1 MKAVVLKDFG
11 GVENLVIEE
20 VAKPEAFSDEVL
32 IKVKAI
38 GIDQIDV
45 KTRQGGGM
53 AERLKQER
61 PMILGWD
68 VAGEIV
74 HLGNDESEFKIGDAV
89 FGTINFPGIG
99 NSYAEYVVSPESQL
113 ALKPDNISYEE
124 AAGATQSPLTA
135 WQALVD
141 TGHVKEGDRV
151 LIHGAAGGVGSF
163 AVQIA
168 KKLGAHVIA
177 TASAG
182 DKEFVMGL
190 GADECIDY
198 KNQKFEEL
206 VSDVDFVL
214 DSIGDDT
221 FVRSLEVLKPEGM
234 IVLLPTS
241 KKEAADK
248 VAKEK
253 GVKNYH
259 HMLMHSSGKDMK
271 GIAKMLEEGS
281 MKSNVSKTYPLD
293 KIREA
298 HEEMVSGHH
307 RGKIV
312 VVLD

>member
-11 GVENLVIEE
+11 GVENLVIED
-20 VAKPEAFSDEVL
+20 VPKPEVQSDEVL

-53 AERLKQER
+53 AERLKQEN

-74 HLGNDESEFKIGDAV
+74 HLGNDESEFKMGDAV

-99 NSYAEYVVSPESQL
+99 NSYAEYTTAPESQL
-113 ALKPDNISYEE
+113 ALKPDNISFEE

-141 TGHVKEGDRV
+141 TGHVKKGDKV

-168 KKLGAHVIA
+168 KKLGAYVIA
-177 TASAG
+177 TASG
-182 DKEFVMGL
+182 KDKDFVLGL

-198 KNQKFEEL
+198 KTQKFEEM
-206 VSDVDFVL
+206 VSDVDFIL
-214 DSIGDDT
+214 DSIGDDN
-221 FVRSLEVLKPEGM
+221 FVRSLKVLKEDGT
-234 IVLLPTS
+234 IVLLPTV
-241 KKEAADK
+241 KKDAAEK
-248 VAKEK
+248 AAREK

-259 HMLMHSSGKDMK
+259 YMLMHSSGKDMK
-271 GIAKMLEEGS
+271 EIAAMLAEGS
-281 MKSNVSKTYPLD
+281 MKSSVGKTYPFD

-307 RGKIV
+307 TGKIV
-312 VVLD
+312 VVL

>member
-113 ALKPDNISYEE
+113 ALKPDNISFEE

-182 DKEFVMGL
+182 DKDFVLGL

>member
-113 ALKPDNISYEE
+113 ALKPDNISFEE

-141 TGHVKEGDRV
+141 TGHVKQGDKV

-234 IVLLPTS
+234 IVLLPSS

-271 GIAKMLEEGS
+271 EIAAMLAEGS

-312 VVLD
+312 VVL

>member
-11 GVENLVIEE
+11 GVENLVIED
-20 VAKPEAFSDEVL
+20 VPKPEVQSDEVL

-113 ALKPDNISYEE
+113 ALKPDNISYEA

-141 TGHVKEGDRV
+141 TGHVKQGDKV

>member
-20 VAKPEAFSDEVL
+20 VAKPEVFSDEVL

-53 AERLKQER
+53 AERLKQES

-99 NSYAEYVVSPESQL
+99 KSYAEYVVAPESQL
-113 ALKPDNISYEE
+113 ALKPENISFEE

-168 KKLGAHVIA
+168 KKLGAYVIG
-177 TASAG
+177 TASAN
-182 DKEFVMGL
+182 DKDFVLKL

-198 KNQKFEEL
+198 KNQKFEEQ
-206 VSDVDFVL
+206 VSNVDFVL

-221 FVRSLEVLKPEGM
+221 FVRSLEVLKPEGT

-271 GIAKMLEEGS
+271 GIAKMLAEGS
-281 MKSNVSKTYPLD
+281 MTSNVSKTYPLE

-312 VVLD
+312 VVL

>member
-182 DKEFVMGL
+182 DKDFVLGL

>member
-11 GVENLVIEE
+11 GVENLVIED

-53 AERLKQER
+53 AERLKKEN

-99 NSYAEYVVSPESQL
+99 NSYAEYAISPESQL
-113 ALKPDNISYEE
+113 ALKPDNISFEE

-141 TGHVKEGDRV
+141 TGRVKEGDRV

-168 KKLGAHVIA
+168 KKLGAYVIG
-177 TASAG
+177 TASAN
-182 DKEFVMGL
+182 DKDFVLEL

-221 FVRSLEVLKPEGM
+221 FARSLEVLKPEGM
-234 IVLLPTS
+234 IVLLPSS

-259 HMLMHSSGKDMK
+259 HMLMHSSGKDMNE
-271 GIAKMLEEGS
+271 IAKMLEEGS
-281 MKSNVSKTYPLD
+281 MKSNVSKTYPLE

>member
-1 MKAVVLKDFG
+1 MKAVILKEFG

-20 VAKPEAFSDEVL
+20 VQKPEVLSDEVL

-53 AERLKQER
+53 AERLKQES

-68 VAGEIV
+68 IAGEVV
-74 HLGNDESEFKIGDAV
+74 HLGNDESAFKIGDAV

-99 NSYAEYVVSPESQL
+99 NSYAEYVTAPESQL
-113 ALKPDNISYEE
+113 ALKPENISFVE

-141 TGHVKEGDRV
+141 TGHVKKGDKV

-168 KKLGAHVIA
+168 KKLGAHVIG
-177 TASAG
+177 TASG
-182 DKEFVMGL
+182 KDKNFVLEL

-198 KNQKFEEL
+198 QTQKFDEV
-206 VSDVDFVL
+206 VSDVDFIL
-214 DSIGDDT
+214 DSIGGDN
-221 FVRSLEVLKPEGM
+221 FVRSLKVLKPNGT
-234 IVLLPTS
+234 IVLLPTI
-241 KKEAADK
+241 KKEEADK

-253 GVKNYH
+253 GIKNYH
-259 HMLMHSSGKDMK
+259 HIMMHSSGKDMNE
-271 GIAKMLEEGS
+271 IAKMLADGS
-281 MKSNVSKTYPLD
+281 MKSHVSKTYPMNE
-293 KIREA
+293 IRKV
-298 HEEMVSGHH
+298 HEDMVSGGHT
-307 RGKIV
+307 GKIV
-312 VVLD
+312 VVL

>member
-11 GVENLVIEE
+11 GVENLVIED
-20 VAKPEAFSDEVL
+20 VSKPEVQSDEVL

-53 AERLKQER
+53 AERLKQEK

-74 HLGNDESEFKIGDAV
+74 HLGNDESRFTIGDAV
-89 FGTINFPGIG
+89 FGTVNFPGIG
-99 NSYAEYVVSPESQL
+99 NSYAEYVTAPESQL
-113 ALKPDNISYEE
+113 ALKPDNISLEE

-141 TGHVKEGDRV
+141 TGHVKQGDKV

-168 KKLGAHVIA
+168 KKLGAHVIG
-177 TASAG
+177 TASG
-182 DKEFVMGL
+182 KDKDFVLEL

-198 KNQKFEEL
+198 QTQKFEEM
-206 VSDVDFVL
+206 VSDVDFIL
-214 DSIGDDT
+214 DSIGDDN
-221 FVRSLEVLKPEGM
+221 FVRSLKVLKPEGT
-234 IVLLPTS
+234 IVLLPSS

-259 HMLMHSSGKDMK
+259 HMLMHSSGKDMN
-271 GIAKMLEEGS
+271 GIAEMLADGS
-281 MKSNVSKTYPLD
+281 MKSSVSKTYPLE

-307 RGKIV
+307 TGKIV
-312 VVLD
+312 VVLE

>member
-113 ALKPDNISYEE
+113 ALKPDNISFEE

-141 TGHVKEGDRV
+141 TGHVKQGDKV

>member
-53 AERLKQER
+53 AERLKQES

-74 HLGNDESEFKIGDAV
+74 HLGNDESEFKMGDAV

-99 NSYAEYVVSPESQL
+99 KSYAEYVVAPESQL
-113 ALKPDNISYEE
+113 ALKPDNISFEE

-141 TGHVKEGDRV
+141 TGHVKQGDRV

-168 KKLGAHVIA
+168 KKLGAYVIG
-177 TASAG
+177 TASAN
-182 DKEFVMGL
+182 DKDFVLDL

-206 VSDVDFVL
+206 VSNVDFVL

-234 IVLLPTS
+234 IVLLPSS

-253 GVKNYH
+253 DVKNYH

-271 GIAKMLEEGS
+271 DIAKMLEEGS
-281 MKSNVSKTYPLD
+281 MKSNVSKTYPFE

>member
-11 GVENLVIEE
+11 GVENLVIED
-20 VAKPEAFSDEVL
+20 VPKPEVQSDEVL

-53 AERLKQER
+53 AERLKQEK

-74 HLGNDESEFKIGDAV
+74 HLGNDESRFTIGDAV
-89 FGTINFPGIG
+89 FGTVNFPGIG
-99 NSYAEYVVSPESQL
+99 NSYAEYVTAPESQL
-113 ALKPDNISYEE
+113 ALKPDNISFEE

-141 TGHVKEGDRV
+141 TGHVKQGDKV

-168 KKLGAHVIA
+168 KKLGANVIA
-177 TASAG
+177 TASG
-182 DKEFVMGL
+182 KDKDFVLGL

-198 KNQKFEEL
+198 QTHKFEEM
-206 VSDVDFVL
+206 VSNVDFIL
-214 DSIGDDT
+214 DSIGDDN
-221 FVRSLEVLKPEGM
+221 FVRSLKVLKPEGT
-234 IVLLPTS
+234 IVLLPSS

-253 GVKNYH
+253 GIKNYH
-259 HMLMHSSGKDMK
+259 HMLMHSSGKDMN
-271 GIAKMLEEGS
+271 GIAKMLADGS
-281 MKSNVSKTYPLD
+281 MKSNVSKTYPLE

-307 RGKIV
+307 TGKIV
-312 VVLD
+312 VVLE

>member
-1 MKAVVLKDFG
+1 MKAVVLKGFG

-53 AERLKQER
+53 AERLKQES

-74 HLGNDESEFKIGDAV
+74 HLGNDESEFKMGDAV

-99 NSYAEYVVSPESQL
+99 KSYAEYVVAPESQL
-113 ALKPDNISYEE
+113 ALKPKNISFEE

-168 KKLGAHVIA
+168 KKLGAYVIG
-177 TASAG
+177 TASAN
-182 DKEFVMGL
+182 DKDFVLDL

-206 VSDVDFVL
+206 VSNVDFVL

-234 IVLLPTS
+234 IVLLPSS

-253 GVKNYH
+253 DVKNYH

-271 GIAKMLEEGS
+271 DIAKMLEEGS
-281 MKSNVSKTYPLD
+281 MKSNVSKTYPFE

>member
-53 AERLKQER
+53 AERLKQES

-74 HLGNDESEFKIGDAV
+74 HLGNDESEFKMGDAV
-89 FGTINFPGIG
+89 FGTINFPGVG
-99 NSYAEYVVSPESQL
+99 KSYAEYVVAPESQL
-113 ALKPDNISYEE
+113 ALKPENISFEE

-168 KKLGAHVIA
+168 KKLGAYVIG
-177 TASAG
+177 TASAN
-182 DKEFVMGL
+182 DKDFVLEL

-206 VSDVDFVL
+206 VSGVDFVL

-248 VAKEK
+248 VAEEK

-271 GIAKMLEEGS
+271 DIAKMLEEGS

-312 VVLD
+312 VVL

>member
-141 TGHVKEGDRV
+141 TGHVKQGDKV